1 MNPTTPMACQTC
13 LSPLDLFGDPPRY
26 VHPHGVNTDG
36 HHIIPVPVEQL
47 HTIAYRCDF
56 CGDPYP
62 TITLTGPEVAAIAIH
77 NTGGLVQNFGQ
88 QWATCATCYQLI
100 DDNKPAAVTHRATT
114 TLGLRNDPDTRE
126 RLTALHSA
134 FLNDRHPDQHLI
146 TTIAWPAA
154 TIKPTDLPKIRDRL
168 ARLYRGHLHLP
179 PNLHPA
185 DTRTA
190 SADGLDRASLY
201 WIDGEFTD
209 LADHATVSLPA
220 VTIADDL
227 PPSSEGMLVWAR
239 PLGDRHTVAATW
251 TRLPDG
257 TWLITCYRAI
267 GAGLDGPPLQR
278 LRETVGWLVPTT
290 ITIVDNGGALPEH
303 DPAAPLAATWL
314 LIAQHIADTQPVPP
328 DPATRR
334 SYSRAGRTIPDVRV
348 VRIRPH
354 TTGASRVGP
363 ADGGR
368 SYQRRF
374 WVTGHWRNQAYGPQR
389 TLRRPVYIHPFLKG
403 PDDQPINATTTV
415 RVLGTHP
422 HQDQGTQS

>member
-1 MNPTTPMACQTC
+1 MFSA
-13 LSPLDLFGDPPRY
+13 
-26 VHPHGVNTDG
+26 
-36 HHIIPVPVEQL
+36 
-47 HTIAYRCDF
+47 F
-56 CGDPYP
+56 CGDPHP
-62 TITLTGPEVAAIAIH
+62 TITLTGPEV
-77 NTGGLVQNFGQ
+77 
-88 QWATCATCYQLI
+88 
-100 DDNKPAAVTHRATT
+100 AAVTHRATT
-114 TLGLRNDPDTRE
+114 TLGLRNNPDTRE

-134 FLNDRHPDQHLI
+134 FLNGRHPDQPLI
-146 TTIAWPAA
+146 TTTAWPAA
-154 TIKPTDLPKIRDRL
+154 VIKPTDLPKIRDRL
-168 ARLYRGHLHLP
+168 ARLYRGPLHLP
-179 PNLHPA
+179 PNLH
-185 DTRTA
+185 
-190 SADGLDRASLY
+190 SADMRAASVCGLDRAGLY

-209 LADHATVSLPA
+209 LTSDAVASLPA
-220 VTIADDL
+220 VTVADDL

-239 PLGDRHTVAATW
+239 PLGDRHTVAASW
-251 TRLPDG
+251 TPLADG

-278 LRETVGWLVPTT
+278 LRETIGWLVPTT
-290 ITIVDNGGALPEH
+290 ITIVDDGGPLPEH

-334 SYSRAGRTIPDVRV
+334 SYTRAGRTIPDVRV

-354 TTGASRVGP
+354 TADGSRVGP
-363 ADGGR
+363 AGGER
-368 SYQRRF
+368 GFYSRF

-422 HQDQGTQS
+422 HQDHNTKS